1 MFVCKHQHEPYRLLS
16 LSRPSYNQFTVDA
29 HMAHSGLRIE
39 SRCVHNCT
47 RYFLFNYQTS
57 NTLFVTAMW
66 PNVRTLITCS
76 YLVNKNDSPTLY
88 NDYRSPLAMTFILLV
103 QFLLIFFFPLAKPVH
118 CVLNF
123 LEIIKMPH
131 ICTMPV

>member
-16 LSRPSYNQFTVDA
+16 LSRPSYNQFIVDA

-66 PNVRTLITCS
+66 PTERTNAHHMFIFS
-76 YLVNKNDSPTLY
+76 QQNDSPTLY

-103 QFLLIFFFPLAKPVH
+103 QFLLIFFSLAKPVH